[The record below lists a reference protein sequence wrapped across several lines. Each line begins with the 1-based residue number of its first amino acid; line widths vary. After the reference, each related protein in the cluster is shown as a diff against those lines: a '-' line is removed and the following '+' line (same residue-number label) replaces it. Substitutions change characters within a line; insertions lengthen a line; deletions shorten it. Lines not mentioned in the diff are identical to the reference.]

1 MSSLPDFTAALGS
14 FLSMMGIHPAVIALV
29 TLAYAVESYVTNAQ
43 NAMKLARAT
52 RRAGSS
58 GISRLLAQPTSR
70 RVITAIIAIMV
81 IAIQCVMLRLAYVM
95 GSLISSAFD
104 PARRDLLNALS
115 AASFLEIDS
124 LSPYLRTDLISVG
137 FTAFAAFLML
147 SAYRKG
153 DSNRILSY
161 LLGAPCNIAV
171 LGSLFWLALSLVVDA
186 LLLGVPFILS
196 AGQFVN
202 TSLTAKWISDQA
214 NYVIAA
220 VCFIYTVT
228 ALVAVEGARLV
239 GKLFREAPAP

>member
-14 FLSMMGIHPAVIALV
+14 FLSMMGVPPAVIALV

-70 RVITAIIAIMV
+70 RVITVIIAIMV
-81 IAIQCVMLRLAYVM
+81 IAVQCVMLRLAYVM

-104 PARRDLLNALS
+104 PDRRDLLNNLS
-115 AASFLEIDS
+115 AASFLDIDS
-124 LSPYLRTDLISVG
+124 LSPYLRADQISVG
-137 FTAFAAFLML
+137 FTAFATFLML

-153 DSNRILSY
+153 DSNRALSY
-161 LLGAPCNIAV
+161 LLGAPCNIAL

-202 TSLTAKWISDQA
+202 TSLTAKWIGDQA
-214 NYVIAA
+214 NYVLAA
-220 VCFIYTVT
+220 VCFIYAGT

-239 GKLFREAPAP
+239 GKLFREAPAS